1 MRAKIVVPLLFLAA
15 AAPAAAQRTVCTP
28 PPPPQYGRQQ
38 SPINIVGMIP
48 ARMDRLGTFYPGGQ
62 GGAFFT
68 GNDIQVNVAPGS
80 YLTVDGVRFQLDEF
94 HFHWPAEHRVQ
105 NDTFSVEIHMV
116 HRSAAV
122 PAQIAVVS
130 TWVRIGAHNSAWDA
144 MWAKLPTDSTIVPVA
159 VDIPRMFSL
168 GSLDMEQVYRYC
180 GSLTTGPRPAEGVT
194 WLVRNHPI
202 EMSRHQVEALQGVMR
217 RPWSRGLQALNGR
230 TIRYWIP

>member
-1 MRAKIVVPLLFLAA
+1 MRANIVVPLLLLAA
-15 AAPAAAQRTVCTP
+15 AAPAGAQRTVCTT
-28 PPPPQYGRQQ
+28 PPQYGREQ
-38 SPINIVGMIP
+38 SPINIVTAIP
-48 ARMDRLGTFYPGGQ
+48 ARMDRVSTFYPAGQ

-68 GNDIQVNVAPGS
+68 GHDVQVNVAPGS
-80 YLTVDGVRFQLDEF
+80 FLMVDSVRFQLDEF

-122 PAQIAVVS
+122 PAQVAVVS
-130 TWVRIGAHNSAWDA
+130 TWVRIGAHNPAWDA
-144 MWAKLPTDSTIVPVA
+144 MWANLPTDSTIVPVA

-180 GSLTTGPRPAEGVT
+180 GSLTTGARPAEGVT

-202 EMSRHQVEALQGVMR
+202 EMSRDQVEALQHVMR
-217 RPWSRGLQALNGR
+217 RPWSRLPQPLNGR